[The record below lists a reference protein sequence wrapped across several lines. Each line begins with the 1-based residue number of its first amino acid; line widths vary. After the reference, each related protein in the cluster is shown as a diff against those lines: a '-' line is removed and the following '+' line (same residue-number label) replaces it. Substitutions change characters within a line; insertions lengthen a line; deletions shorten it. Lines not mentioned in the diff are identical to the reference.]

1 MRVLVT
7 GSQGYIGS
15 VLLPIL
21 NKKYNV
27 YGLDIGYYE
36 KNSLDSNTKEISSIK
51 KDIRDITLK
60 DIQDFDVIVHL
71 AGLSND
77 PLGEFSPKLTK
88 EINYEAT
95 INLAKLAKKAKVSKF
110 IFSSSQSMYGISNTG
125 DELDEDNSEKRPVT
139 QYAKSKWEA
148 EKFILDLNDDNFCV
162 TCFRPSTVFGVSNRL
177 RCDVVF
183 NNLVACAYTTGK
195 IEIKSDGTPW
205 RPIVHVQDVCLAL
218 IAGIEAPK
226 SIVSKQS
233 YNVGILNGN
242 YRIKD
247 LAEAAQKTV
256 PGSKLIFTNEH
267 NDPRTYKV
275 SFKKILNE
283 LKDFY
288 KPQWDLEKGGSE
300 LVTFFKKINFT
311 ENDFRSRNT
320 IRLEQ
325 LLYLKSKNQIDDN
338 LRFCK

>member
-36 KNSLDSNTKEISSIK
+36 KNSLGSNTKEISSIK

-205 RPIVHVQDVCLAL
+205 RPIVHVQDVCSAL

-226 SIVSKQS
+226 IIVSKQS

-242 YRIKD
+242 YTIKD

-267 NDPRTYKV
+267 NDPRT
-275 SFKKILNE
+275 
-283 LKDFY
+283 
-288 KPQWDLEKGGSE
+288 
-300 LVTFFKKINFT
+300 
-311 ENDFRSRNT
+311 
-320 IRLEQ
+320 
-325 LLYLKSKNQIDDN
+325 
-338 LRFCK
+338 

>member
-36 KNSLDSNTKEISSIK
+36 KNSLSSNANEISSIK
-51 KDIRDITLK
+51 KDVRDITLK

-205 RPIVHVQDVCLAL
+205 RPIVHVQDVCSAL

-226 SIVSKQS
+226 IIVSKQS

-242 YRIKD
+242 YTIKD

-283 LKDFY
+283 LKNFY
-288 KPQWDLEKGGSE
+288 KPQWDLEKGGLE

-338 LRFCK
+338 LRFYK

>member
-21 NKKYNV
+21 KKKYDV
-27 YGLDIGYYE
+27 DGLDIGYYD
-36 KNSLDSNTKEISSIK
+36 KNSFASNTKEIPYIK
-51 KDIRDITLK
+51 KDIRDLTLK
-60 DIQDFDVIVHL
+60 DIQDFDVIIHL

-77 PLGEFSPKLTK
+77 PLGEFSQRITK

-95 INLAKLAKKAKVSKF
+95 KNLAKLAKKAKISRF
-110 IFSSSQSMYGISNTG
+110 IFSSSQSMYGVSNTS
-125 DELDEDNSEKRPVT
+125 DELDEDYSEKKPVT
-139 QYAKSKWEA
+139 QYAKSKWDA

-205 RPIVHVQDVCLAL
+205 RPIVHVQDVCSAL

-242 YRIKD
+242 YTIKD

-283 LKDFY
+283 LKEFY

>member
-242 YRIKD
+242 YTIKD

-283 LKDFY
+283 LKEFY